1 MYAPPIRAR
10 PWFVCAH
17 ATHVLA
23 TRSDHQD
30 IHRRGAQSF
39 PCTTH
44 GANGFDILHTS
55 LKQQLS
61 CPCGPSTFRI
71 HSCVLGV
78 ISHENR
84 CLKLHRKPFLP
95 RAASRARNAKC
106 GPSDPEHML
115 PQVRSPSGPTGRDGT
130 NRFRLCR
137 CSSASFMSTD
147 PSLMLATGTSNFR
160 TATANAS
167 ESLGFTDGTLVR
179 DRTDRTLV
187 RDRCAMAAE
196 RPTPPRPKGRTITSQ
211 PDA

>member
-1 MYAPPIRAR
+1 MRAQ
-10 PWFVCAH
+10 H
-17 ATHVLA
+17 
-23 TRSDHQD
+23 
-30 IHRRGAQSF
+30 F
-39 PCTTH
+39 PNPFLLF
-44 GANGFDILHTS
+44 G
-55 LKQQLS
+55 
-61 CPCGPSTFRI
+61 
-71 HSCVLGV
+71 GV

-84 CLKLHRKPFLP
+84 CLNLHRKPFLP

-179 DRTDRTLV
+179 DRTEDAGTFA
-187 RDRCAMAAE
+187 AMAAE
-196 RPTPPRPKGRTITSQ
+196 RPTHPRPEGGTSTRQ
-211 PDA
+211 PDAGARAVHAMPSISRYRQW